1 MVRKEQYRKGLYNQ
15 TAVADKVELQKNK
28 SLKNVQIDQQLI
40 KKAQRNDRLAQK
52 QLYDQYAPAL
62 LSVCRLYISDLQ
74 FAEDALLKAFFKI
87 FTSLSK
93 YEEQEHFYAWIRR
106 ITVNECIDFLKSKA
120 QKLSFADWSDTYD
133 TIDESELDNESF
145 NDEQIQAFIDKLPSA
160 CRIVF
165 NLYVFENESHKQ
177 IAEKLGI
184 SEGTSKSQLA
194 YAKKL
199 LQQYVTN
206 YKKRA

>member
-1 MVRKEQYRKGLYNQ
+1 MSRYK
-15 TAVADKVELQKNK
+15 
-28 SLKNVQIDQQLI
+28 
-40 KKAQRNDRLAQK
+40 
-52 QLYDQYAPAL
+52 P
-62 LSVCRLYISDLQ
+62 
-74 FAEDALLKAFFKI
+74 
-87 FTSLSK
+87 
-93 YEEQEHFYAWIRR
+93 
-106 ITVNECIDFLKSKA
+106 
-120 QKLSFADWSDTYD
+120 
-133 TIDESELDNESF
+133 
-145 NDEQIQAFIDKLPSA
+145 FIDKLPSA
-160 CRIVF
+160 CRTVF

>member
-1 MVRKEQYRKGLYNQ
+1 M
-15 TAVADKVELQKNK
+15 
-28 SLKNVQIDQQLI
+28 QIDHRI
-40 KKAQRNDRLAQK
+40 IEKARHNDRLAQK

-87 FTSLSK
+87 FTNINT
-93 YEEQEHFYAWIRR
+93 YQEQEHFYAWIRR
-106 ITVNECIDFLKSKA
+106 ITVNECIDSLRSKA
-120 QKLSFADWSDTYD
+120 HKLSFAEWSDTYD
-133 TIDESELDNESF
+133 TIDNDTLDNESF
-145 NDEQIQAFIDKLPSA
+145 SDDEIQTFVDKLPPA
-160 CRIVF
+160 CRTVF
-165 NLYVFENESHKQ
+165 NLYVFEDCSHKQ
-177 IAEKLGI
+177 IAEKLSI

-199 LQQYVTN
+199 LQQHVTN

>member
-1 MVRKEQYRKGLYNQ
+1 M
-15 TAVADKVELQKNK
+15 
-28 SLKNVQIDQQLI
+28 QIDHRLI
-40 KKAQRNDRLAQK
+40 EKAQRNDRLAQK

-93 YEEQEHFYAWIRR
+93 YEEQKHFYAWIRR

-120 QKLSFADWSDTYD
+120 KKLSFADWSDTYD

-160 CRIVF
+160 CRTVF

-199 LQQYVTN
+199 LQQYVIN

>member
-1 MVRKEQYRKGLYNQ
+1 M
-15 TAVADKVELQKNK
+15 
-28 SLKNVQIDQQLI
+28 QIDKYLI
-40 KKAQRNDRLAQK
+40 EKAQRNDRLAQK

-87 FTSLSK
+87 FTHINK
-93 YEEQEHFYAWIRR
+93 YQEQEHFYAWMRR
-106 ITVNECIDFLKSKA
+106 IAVNECIDFLRSKT

-133 TIDESELDNESF
+133 TVDDAYLENENFSDAEIQSF
-145 NDEQIQAFIDKLPSA
+145 VDQLPTA
-160 CRIVF
+160 CRTVF
-165 NLYVFENESHKQ
+165 NLYVFEDYSHKQ
-177 IAEKLGI
+177 IAEELSI

-199 LQQYVTN
+199 LQQHVTT

>member
-1 MVRKEQYRKGLYNQ
+1 M
-15 TAVADKVELQKNK
+15 
-28 SLKNVQIDQQLI
+28 QIDHRLI
-40 KKAQRNDRLAQK
+40 EKAQRNDRLAQK

-93 YEEQEHFYAWIRR
+93 YEEQKHFYAWIRR

-120 QKLSFADWSDTYD
+120 QKLSFTDWSDTYD

-160 CRIVF
+160 CRTVF

>member
-1 MVRKEQYRKGLYNQ
+1 M
-15 TAVADKVELQKNK
+15 
-28 SLKNVQIDQQLI
+28 QIDKHLI
-40 KKAQRNDRLAQK
+40 ERAQRNERLAQK

-62 LSVCRLYISDLQ
+62 LSVCRLYISDLH

-87 FTSLSK
+87 FTNLSK
-93 YEEQEHFYAWIRR
+93 YEEQEHFYAWMRR
-106 ITVNECIDFLKSKA
+106 IAVNECIDYLRSKV
-120 QKLSFADWSDTYD
+120 QKLSFADWSDSYD
-133 TIDESELDNESF
+133 TIDESTIDNASF
-145 NDEQIQAFIDKLPSA
+145 SDEQIQAFIDKLPSA
-160 CRIVF
+160 SRTVF

>member
-1 MVRKEQYRKGLYNQ
+1 M
-15 TAVADKVELQKNK
+15 
-28 SLKNVQIDQQLI
+28 QIDHRLI
-40 KKAQRNDRLAQK
+40 EKAQRNDRLAQK

-133 TIDESELDNESF
+133 TIDESELNNESF

-160 CRIVF
+160 CRTVF

>member
-1 MVRKEQYRKGLYNQ
+1 M
-15 TAVADKVELQKNK
+15 
-28 SLKNVQIDQQLI
+28 QIDHRLI
-40 KKAQRNDRLAQK
+40 EKAQRNDRLAQK

-62 LSVCRLYISDLQ
+62 LSVCRLYINDLQ

-87 FTSLSK
+87 FTNLSK
-93 YEEQEHFYAWIRR
+93 YEEQEHFYAWMRR
-106 ITVNECIDFLKSKA
+106 IAVNECIDFLKSKA

-133 TIDESELDNESF
+133 IIDDVYLENETFSESEIQSF
-145 NDEQIQAFIDKLPSA
+145 VDQLPTA
-160 CRIVF
+160 CRTVF
-165 NLYVFENESHKQ
+165 NLYVFEDYSHKQ
-177 IAEKLGI
+177 IAEELSI

-199 LQQYVTN
+199 LQQHVTT

>member
-1 MVRKEQYRKGLYNQ
+1 M
-15 TAVADKVELQKNK
+15 
-28 SLKNVQIDQQLI
+28 QIDHRLI
-40 KKAQRNDRLAQK
+40 EKAQRNDRLAQK

-62 LSVCRLYISDLQ
+62 LSVCRLYINDLQ

-87 FTSLSK
+87 FTNLSK
-93 YEEQEHFYAWIRR
+93 YEEQEHFYAWMRR
-106 ITVNECIDFLKSKA
+106 IAVNECIDFLKSKA
-120 QKLSFADWSDTYD
+120 QKLSFTDWSDTYD

-160 CRIVF
+160 CRTVF

-177 IAEKLGI
+177 IAKKLGI